1 MSILGM
7 DPVKFPPPV
16 KALYNRLAAKR
27 RAKGE
32 AFGGPYLV
40 LLNHPALAERVEALG
55 FYLKFEGVLPRV
67 AYQFIVLSVAQA
79 TGAAFEWHDHVQH
92 ALDAGLPRSLID
104 GIAERSNRSLP
115 HPYEL
120 LRDIVSKALAWQPIP
135 DALQA

>member
-1 MSILGM
+1 MVMSVLGM

-16 KALYNRLAAKR
+16 KALYDRLAAKR
-27 RAKGE
+27 RAEGE

-67 AYQFIVLSVAQA
+67 VYQFIVLNVAKA

-104 GIAERSNRSLP
+104 GIAAGREFKSTTPL
-115 HPYEL
+115 
-120 LRDIVSKALAWQPIP
+120 
-135 DALQA
+135 